1 MKHDPVQNVRLE
13 VSNGSS
19 DKVQIIK
26 VIGHLTGDN
35 FFDFQVLTRKRPFP
49 PIMLVDLT
57 ETPYIDS
64 AALGCLVG
72 LHVSCEASHR
82 KYALVNANEQLQKLF
97 EMTNVSNF
105 LVLYNSVAMA
115 EAALS

>member
-1 MKHDPVQNVRLE
+1 MKHDPVQKLRLE

-26 VIGHLTGDN
+26 VLGPLTGDN
-35 FFDFQVLTRKRPFP
+35 FLDFQVLTRKKPFP

-57 ETPYIDS
+57 ETPYVDS
-64 AALGCLVG
+64 AALGSLVG

-82 KYALVNANEQLQKLF
+82 KYALVNANEQLHKLF
-97 EMTNVSNF
+97 EMTNVHSF
-105 LVLYNSVAMA
+105 LVHYNSVAMA

>member
-1 MKHDPVQNVRLE
+1 MKHEPVQNLRLE

-26 VIGHLTGDN
+26 VIGPLTMDN
-35 FFDFQVLTRKRPFP
+35 FSDFQVLTRKRPFP

-64 AALGCLVG
+64 SALGSLVG

-97 EMTNVSNF
+97 EMTNVRSF
-105 LVLYNSVAMA
+105 LIHFHSVAVA